1 MHPAVFV
8 SRRALAQVREAALW
22 WKRNRPSAPGAVEGE
37 LAKAI
42 DLIAAQPG
50 IGARAEDRDLPGVRR
65 IRLDRI
71 GYHLYYSATAERIDI
86 LALWHVRRGSGPPL

>member
-1 MHPAVFV
+1 MRPAVVV
-8 SRRALAQVREAALW
+8 SRLALAQVRQASRW
-22 WKRNRPSAPGAVEGE
+22 WKRNRPSAPGAIDVE

-42 DLIAAQPG
+42 DLISAQPG
-50 IGARAEDRDLPGVRR
+50 IGARADDPDLPGVRR

-71 GYHLYYSATAERIDI
+71 GYHLYYSATSERIEI

>member
-1 MHPAVFV
+1 MPLAVTV

-22 WKRNRPSAPGAVEGE
+22 WKRNRPSAPAAVEAE

-42 DLIAAQPG
+42 DLIAAQPD
-50 IGARAEDRDLPGVRR
+50 IGARAADRDLPGVRR

-71 GYHLYYSATAERIDI
+71 GYHLYYFASTGRIEI
-86 LALWHVRRGSGPPL
+86 LALWHVRRGAGPPL

>member
-1 MHPAVFV
+1 VRW
-8 SRRALAQVREAALW
+8 RRHERLHVGGSGIGRT
-22 WKRNRPSAPGAVEGE
+22 PGAIDVE

-50 IGARAEDRDLPGVRR
+50 IGARSDDRDLPGVRR

-71 GYHLYYSATAERIDI
+71 GYHLYYSATSERIEI